1 MLLYDYYI
9 YIVFSVIVQIKIVN
23 VWNKFV
29 VKEKKLFYFLYSIN
43 GEINCFNDIN
53 VCCVVCINFF
63 FGY

>member
-9 YIVFSVIVQIKIVN
+9 YIVFSVIVQIKKVN

-43 GEINCFNDIN
+43 GEII
-53 VCCVVCINFF
+53 FF
-63 FGY
+63 